1 MRAWRRIRSRQ
12 TGTEWGVGGG
22 GTEKDRKREREA
34 SWERVGR
41 VGGEAVCA
49 SSPFSRL
56 PGAPRGAGR
65 PLTAKSLGG
74 AQLNHL

>member
-1 MRAWRRIRSRQ
+1 MWGKKG
-12 TGTEWGVGGG
+12 GTWKGIEGEKEE
-22 GTEKDRKREREA
+22 TEKDRKREREA